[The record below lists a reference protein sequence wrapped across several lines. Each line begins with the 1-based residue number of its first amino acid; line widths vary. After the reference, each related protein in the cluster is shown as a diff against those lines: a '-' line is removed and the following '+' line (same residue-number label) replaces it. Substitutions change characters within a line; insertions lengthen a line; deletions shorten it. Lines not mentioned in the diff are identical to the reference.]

1 MQTQRIAFQWL
12 YQLISYRYKTMSR
25 IESVLNENVSI
36 TDLEISE
43 KKKKKEKREEKESVA
58 FVPRGMIQRRVYIVF
73 ARGRSVADVY
83 LATDA
88 TKANNENMCW
98 MQEASLAN
106 LFLSARPIV
115 RDLTLSV
122 AIRRCLVA
130 LTRDSLLLHIAAGY

>member
-1 MQTQRIAFQWL
+1 MII
-12 YQLISYRYKTMSR
+12 ISVATTVEEAST
-25 IESVLNENVSI
+25 I
-36 TDLEISE
+36 DLKKSP
-43 KKKKKEKREEKESVA
+43 KKKKKRREEKESVA
-58 FVPRGMIQRRVYIVF
+58 FVPRGMIERRVYIVF

-115 RDLTLSV
+115 RDLTLPA
-122 AIRRCLVA
+122 AIRQSLVVA
-130 LTRDSLLLHIAAGY
+130 FDARFFASPYCRRVLVTGSKHEFLIAEMGPR

>member
-1 MQTQRIAFQWL
+1 MIVSTHLVSLQDNV
-12 YQLISYRYKTMSR
+12 SYRISVEWER
-25 IESVLNENVSI
+25 IHHRPRNLR
-36 TDLEISE
+36 
-43 KKKKKEKREEKESVA
+43 KKKKEKREEKESVA

>member
-1 MQTQRIAFQWL
+1 MRG
-12 YQLISYRYKTMSR
+12 YRYNVSR
-25 IESVLNENVSI
+25 IHHRHRNLR
-36 TDLEISE
+36 
-43 KKKKKEKREEKESVA
+43 KKKKKEKKGRKGKCDIR
-58 FVPRGMIQRRVYIVF
+58 PKGDDPIQRRVYIVF